1 MTVYQ
6 MIDLVGMASSA
17 TNNAA
22 RPEYVTLPYEKFFS
36 LLLVISIFILVV
48 GIALLIVR
56 RFIGFLEQQREDE
69 ASAAGFE
76 RQMLREFGG
85 GSGPTAEPRL
95 HTALGATA
103 QQGPADDHSP
113 PVPQASSGSEKADMD
128 RATAELI
135 RKLQAGG
142 LYTGTEGTI
151 SLGQGGAQAQ
161 IIRLQEN
168 KIALIVPSYQ
178 SEQFLAQYAKRFDF
192 LFVLLSGNQV
202 LVIQRYQDF
211 VADRM
216 SFG

>member
-6 MIDLVGMASSA
+6 VINLVGVASSA

-48 GIALLIVR
+48 GIVLLIVR
-56 RFIGFLEQQREDE
+56 WFLGQQREE
-69 ASAAGFE
+69 VASAARFE
-76 RQMLREFGG
+76 GQMLREFGG

-95 HTALGATA
+95 HTALGAAT

-113 PVPQASSGSEKADMD
+113 PVPQAPPGPDKADMD

-135 RKLQAGG
+135 KKLQAGG

-192 LFVLLSGNQV
+192 LFVLLSGDQV

-211 VADRM
+211 VADKV
-216 SFG
+216 SFD

>member
-6 MIDLVGMASSA
+6 MINLVGVASSA

-36 LLLVISIFILVV
+36 LLLFISIFILVV

-56 RFIGFLEQQREDE
+56 RFIGFLEQQREE
-69 ASAAGFE
+69 AATAARFE
-76 RQMLREFGG
+76 GQVLREFSGA
-85 GSGPTAEPRL
+85 SGPKAEPSL
-95 HTALGATA
+95 HMAPAA
-103 QQGPADDHSP
+103 AVQQVPAGEHSP
-113 PVPQASSGSEKADMD
+113 PVPQAPSGSKKADMD

-151 SLGQGGAQAQ
+151 SLEQGDAQAQ
-161 IIRLQEN
+161 IIRLQDN

-178 SEQFLAQYAKRFDF
+178 SEQSLAQYAKRFDF
-192 LFVLLSGNQV
+192 LFVMLSGDQV

-216 SFG
+216 SLD

>member
-6 MIDLVGMASSA
+6 MINLVGMASSA

-22 RPEYVTLPYEKFFS
+22 GPEYVTLPYEKFFS
-36 LLLVISIFILVV
+36 LLLVISILILVV
-48 GIALLIVR
+48 GIVLLIVR
-56 RFIGFLEQQREDE
+56 HFLRFLEQQREEE
-69 ASAAGFE
+69 ALAARFE
-76 RQMLREFGG
+76 GQVLREFGG
-85 GSGPTAEPRL
+85 RSGPTAEPSL
-95 HTALGATA
+95 HTALGAAA

-113 PVPQASSGSEKADMD
+113 PVPQAPLGSEKADMN
-128 RATAELI
+128 RPMAELI

-192 LFVLLSGNQV
+192 LFVMLSGDQV

-211 VADRM
+211 VADKM
-216 SFG
+216 SFD

>member
-6 MIDLVGMASSA
+6 MINLVGAASSA
-17 TNNAA
+17 TNDAA

-48 GIALLIVR
+48 GIVLLIVW
-56 RFIGFLEQQREDE
+56 RFPEQHREE
-69 ASAAGFE
+69 AASAARFE
-76 RQMLREFGG
+76 RQVLREFGG
-85 GSGPTAEPRL
+85 GSGPTAEPPL
-95 HTALGATA
+95 HMAPAAAA

-113 PVPQASSGSEKADMD
+113 PVPQAPSGSEKADMD

-135 RKLQAGG
+135 KKLQAGG

-151 SLGQGGAQAQ
+151 SLEQGDAQAQ

-178 SEQFLAQYAKRFDF
+178 SEQFLAQYAKHFDF
-192 LFVLLSGNQV
+192 LFFMLSGDQV

-211 VADRM
+211 VAEKM
-216 SFG
+216 PFG

>member
-6 MIDLVGMASSA
+6 MINLVGVASSA
-17 TNNAA
+17 TNDAA
-22 RPEYVTLPYEKFFS
+22 RPEYVTLPYEKVFS
-36 LLLVISIFILVV
+36 LLLVISIFVLVV

-56 RFIGFLEQQREDE
+56 RFLGFLEQQREEE
-69 ASAAGFE
+69 ASAARFE
-76 RQMLREFGG
+76 RQVLREFDG
-85 GSGPTAEPRL
+85 GSGPAAEPRL
-95 HTALGATA
+95 HMAPAAAA

-113 PVPQASSGSEKADMD
+113 PVPQAPSGSEKVDMD

-135 RKLQAGG
+135 KKLQAGG

-151 SLGQGGAQAQ
+151 SLEQGDAQAQ

-178 SEQFLAQYAKRFDF
+178 SEQFLAQYAKHFDF
-192 LFVLLSGNQV
+192 LFVMLSGDQV

-211 VADRM
+211 VADKI
-216 SFG
+216 SFS

>member
-6 MIDLVGMASSA
+6 MINLVGMASSA

-22 RPEYVTLPYEKFFS
+22 RPEYTIPYEKFFS
-36 LLLVISIFILVV
+36 LLLFISVFILVV
-48 GIALLIVR
+48 GIVLLIVR
-56 RFIGFLEQQREDE
+56 HFLRFLEQQREEE
-69 ASAAGFE
+69 ALASGFE

-128 RATAELI
+128 RAVTELI

-161 IIRLQEN
+161 IIRLQKN

-178 SEQFLAQYAKRFDF
+178 SEEFLAQYAKRFDF
-192 LFVLLSGNQV
+192 LFVLLSENQV

-216 SFG
+216 SFD